1 MKIRID
7 TELKLQASFRPRK
20 GMGEFS
26 LTYFDELPDGHD
38 YSWGSMP
45 PASTF
50 VPIVG
55 PFLGEFEVT
64 MYVEDISVLTVKWEA
79 ENEEEGKYFDGEVFS
94 HVRKDSANFVL
105 IPHRTR
111 EDFKDDGFVCA
122 RANMDE

>member
-7 TELKLQASFRPRK
+7 TELKLQASFRSRK

-26 LTYFDELPDGHD
+26 IAYFDELPDNYE
-38 YSWGSMP
+38 YSWSSMP

-79 ENEEEGKYFDGEVFS
+79 ENKEEGKYFDGEVFS
-94 HVRKDSANFVL
+94 RERKDAANFVL
-105 IPHRTR
+105 VPRRTS
-111 EDFKDDGFVCA
+111 EDFKNDGFVFV